1 MQKMQT
7 PLFSK
12 TQPVRGFSL
21 LELIIAI
28 AVMAL
33 LVVSA
38 APALNYISS
47 YGALNSAKTQFASAL
62 QLARSRAIRDGQ
74 TIHIINRSGSASSDN
89 EFGDGIVVYA
99 DANGN
104 GSFNV
109 GEEIFLVADLVNVN
123 IDAEPD
129 FTQLSFSPTG
139 RIEQS
144 ADKYWFEICRQD
156 ESEGYQVE
164 VVSKSGSVLVKNK
177 GNCNVTA
184 PSDGDATS

>member
-1 MQKMQT
+1 MRT
-7 PLFSK
+7 PLTSK
-12 TQPVRGFSL
+12 TRHTKGFSL

-33 LVVSA
+33 LIVAA

-47 YGALNSAKTQFASAL
+47 YGAVNSAKTQFASAL

-74 TIHIINRSGSASSDN
+74 TVYVANRSGTASDDN
-89 EFGDGIVVYA
+89 EFGNGIVVYA

-109 GEEIFLVADLVNVN
+109 GEEVFLVNDLSNVN
-123 IDAEPD
+123 IDAVPN
-129 FTQLSFSPTG
+129 FVQLSFSPTG
-139 RIEQS
+139 RVEQS

-156 ESEGYQVE
+156 EAEGYQVE

-177 GNCNVTA
+177 GDCNVIAAT
-184 PSDGDATS
+184 DGDGTT